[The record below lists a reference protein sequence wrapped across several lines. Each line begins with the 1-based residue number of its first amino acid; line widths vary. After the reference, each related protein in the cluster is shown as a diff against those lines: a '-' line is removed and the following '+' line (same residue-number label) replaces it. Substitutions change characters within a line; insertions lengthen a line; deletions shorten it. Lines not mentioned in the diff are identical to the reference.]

1 MGLAV
6 MRRGICQ
13 RTFTPGIIVLA
24 DDSWCIGL
32 LNVMI
37 KFPTV
42 IFLLTALSI
51 SALGQKYVVEKS
63 SVSFYSEAAIEDI
76 YAENTRTPGI
86 FNEASGDI
94 AFSIPIKAFQFKKSL
109 MQEHF
114 NENYMESGKFPNAS
128 FKGTVGGNYDLKKDG
143 KYPVTATGELE
154 IHGVKQQRTIPATIE
169 VKDKVVI
176 KISSKFKVK
185 LADHKIEIPTLVFNK
200 IAEEI
205 EVTIQSDL
213 IKM

>member
-1 MGLAV
+1 

-114 NENYMESGKFPNAS
+114 NEKYLES
-128 FKGTVGGNYDLKKDG
+128 D
-143 KYPVTATGELE
+143 KYPKSTFQGKVNGFLNTAAGIQSVKATGKLT
-154 IHGVKQQRTIPATIE
+154 IHGVTKEVEIPGTIE
-169 VKDKVVI
+169 FDGGKLTMKT
-176 KISSKFKVK
+176 KFIVK
-185 LADHKIEIPTLVFNK
+185 LEDYNVKIPQLMWKN
-200 IAEEI
+200 IAEQV
-205 EVTIQSDL
+205 EVTVDFTFKPQ
-213 IKM
+213 